1 MLYRWILPSLIFVFY
16 NALRFTW
23 RIRIVESAAFSES
36 RREKRRMIYSHWHG
50 SIMGVLFCIKPYNV
64 VTMISGSKDGTLV
77 DTVARWLGGKT
88 ARGSSTR
95 GGVGALKGVIRLANA
110 GFNPGIAID
119 GPKGPRN
126 KVKPGVFEISRVLGA
141 AIHPLT
147 VACDRAWVF
156 EKSWDKSFLP
166 KPFARV
172 VVYWGDPILTVQKS
186 DDPRDPEL
194 ANRLETAM
202 ANAEQHVRNIIAAP

>member
-16 NALRFTW
+16 KCLLLTW
-23 RIRIVESAAFSES
+23 RIRIVESPAFTEA
-36 RREKRRMIYSHWHG
+36 RREKRRMVYAHWHG

-64 VTMISGSKDGTLV
+64 VTMISSSKDGTLV

-95 GGVGALKGVIRLANA
+95 GGVSALKGVIRLANE

-126 KVKPGVFEISRVLGA
+126 KVKPGVLEISRVLGGSV
-141 AIHPLT
+141 HPLT

-172 VVYWGDPILTVQKS
+172 VVYWGDPVFTVQKS
-186 DDPRDPEL
+186 DDPRDPAL
-194 ANRLETAM
+194 AIRLEKAM
-202 ANAEQHVRNIIAAP
+202 ADAEQHARNLIAAP